1 MAAVAKASWTVYIV
15 RCADGTL
22 YTGVARDVQ
31 RRLNEHNSVGALA
44 AKYTRSRLPV
54 ALVHQE
60 QAANRSA
67 ACKREHEIK
76 SMTRQAKLE
85 LIQRTARRLR
95 ASGKTSGKPGAQVPR
110 P

>member
-1 MAAVAKASWTVYIV
+1 MANSAKLSWMVYIV

-22 YTGVARDVQ
+22 YTGVARDAQ
-31 RRLNEHNSVGALA
+31 RRVNEHNSNGALA
-44 AKYTRSRLPV
+44 ARDTRSRRPV

-60 QAANRSA
+60 PAANRSA

-85 LIQRTARRLR
+85 LILR
-95 ASGKTSGKPGAQVPR
+95 AARGARITGKSSNIPGARVQR